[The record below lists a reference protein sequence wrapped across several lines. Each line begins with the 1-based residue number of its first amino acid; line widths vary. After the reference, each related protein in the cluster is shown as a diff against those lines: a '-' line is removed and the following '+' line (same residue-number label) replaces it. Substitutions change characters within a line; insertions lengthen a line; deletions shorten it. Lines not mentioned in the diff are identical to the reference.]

1 MNSRRKFLLGGLGLF
16 GAGAVGVWLGKNQ
29 ILRTLLLQINNEGK
43 ALSAAPS
50 FDGGCILTADATEGP
65 YFVRSAIRKDIREGK
80 EGKELSL
87 KFKVSNAADCTPVS
101 NATVEI
107 WQCDAE
113 GIYSGYPENLA
124 RDVWGTARFVNF
136 SGDHVEPV
144 NEKRFL
150 RGAQVTDSEGACE
163 FTTILPGWY
172 EGRCPH
178 IHMKIF
184 SGEKAV
190 FSTQLF
196 FDEDL
201 TRRVYTTIEPYAKY
215 GDSPFTIRNDLVIS
229 EMNAHSGVLLRP
241 AWNESGPLVA
251 SAKIGLRLT

>member
-29 ILRTLLLQINNEGK
+29 ILRTLLFQINNEGK
-43 ALSAAPS
+43 AISTAPA
-50 FDGGCILTADATEGP
+50 FDGECVLTADSAEGP
-65 YFVRSAIRKDIREGK
+65 YFVRSAVRSDIREGK
-80 EGKELSL
+80 QGKELRL
-87 KFKVSNAADCTPVS
+87 KLKVSNAADCTPVS

-113 GIYSGYPENLA
+113 GIYSGYPEDLA

-144 NEKRFL
+144 NDKRFL
-150 RGAQVTDSEGACE
+150 RGAQITDSDGVCE

-184 SGEKAV
+184 SGEKDV

-196 FDEDL
+196 INEDL

-215 GDSPFTIRNDLVIS
+215 GDSPFNMRNDLVIS
-229 EMNAHSGVLLRP
+229 EMKEHTGILLNP
-241 AWNESGPLVA
+241 VWNDSGPLIA
-251 SAKIGLRLT
+251 SAKIGLRSS